1 LLACLVEVVL
11 NLRADEKLLLLVLH
25 ALLLLCRAAA
35 VRARVQNDQSDRSA
49 SYQNNNLRSIEQESA
64 QPLESQENHTYIPA
78 AGSVAAH
85 EAVVAA
91 GVGGGIAMEP
101 AAAIHVHV
109 CYRTTWFFFLT
120 TPASFK

>member
-49 SYQNNNLRSIEQESA
+49 SYQNNLRSIEQESA
-64 QPLESQENHTYIPA
+64 QPLESQEKPYIPA